1 MELSDKGFYDKTD
14 LFMFYYIWKRFFCDF
29 SKISGFF
36 VEFFENLFDNKQNL
50 IDKGSVVIFITN
62 FLMK

>member
-1 MELSDKGFYDKTD
+1 MIKLTFLCFIIFASV
-14 LFMFYYIWKRFFCDF
+14 FFCDF
-29 SKISGFF
+29 SKISSFF

-50 IDKGSVVIFITN
+50 IDKDGDVICITN

>member
-1 MELSDKGFYDKTD
+1 MIKLTFLCFIIFESV
-14 LFMFYYIWKRFFCDF
+14 FFCDF